1 MGWKMLISYIMRPRD
16 QGGSGASS
24 VSIYD
29 IFNHS
34 ENQDPLDKEEL
45 NVSSTKKY
53 GPGSPAF
60 RRKGLLRRQG

>member
-16 QGGSGASS
+16 QGGSGAS

-29 IFNHS
+29 IFNHN
-34 ENQDPLDKEEL
+34 ENQEEEL

>member
-1 MGWKMLISYIMRPRD
+1 MGWKMLISFITRPRD
-16 QGGSGASS
+16 PGSGASL
-24 VSIYD
+24 SIYD
-29 IFNHS
+29 IFNH
-34 ENQDPLDKEEL
+34 ENQDALDRDEL

>member
-16 QGGSGASS
+16 QGGSGAS

-29 IFNHS
+29 IFNHT
-34 ENQDPLDKEEL
+34 EHQEEEL

>member
-16 QGGSGASS
+16 QGGSGAS

-29 IFNHS
+29 IFNQN
-34 ENQDPLDKEEL
+34 ENQEEEL